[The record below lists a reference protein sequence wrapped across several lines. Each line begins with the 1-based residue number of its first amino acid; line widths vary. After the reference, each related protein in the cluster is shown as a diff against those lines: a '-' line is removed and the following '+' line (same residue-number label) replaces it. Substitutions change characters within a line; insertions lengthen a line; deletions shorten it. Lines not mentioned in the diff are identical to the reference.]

1 MPTESMRACSSVTM
15 PLISCTC
22 KCCCTE
28 RRQHLLLHKTASA
41 SAVAQD
47 TPVSGRQLGVTEL
60 SKGDAL
66 HATAEGMIVN
76 VAFNGVQ
83 ASRLRRVAWRKSR
96 YSNPSG
102 NCVEAAQL
110 PAGAMA
116 LRNSRY
122 PDGPAL
128 VFTRAEWDAFLLGAR
143 DGDFDRSDTW

>member
-1 MPTESMRACSSVTM
+1 MT
-15 PLISCTC
+15 
-22 KCCCTE
+22 
-28 RRQHLLLHKTASA
+28 
-41 SAVAQD
+41 
-47 TPVSGRQLGVTEL
+47 
-60 SKGDAL
+60 
-66 HATAEGMIVN
+66 VN

-110 PAGAMA
+110 PAGAVA

-143 DGDFDRSDTW
+143 DGDFDSPDAC